1 MTGLQAYVLS
11 KKYTKQSL
19 DGVGAL
25 KGAPCTIKSTTETDE
40 GTIVVFGWTD
50 NNGITQETT
59 ILVKNGKDGK
69 DGNGIAK
76 IEKINTVGL
85 IDTYRITFDDGSTF
99 DYKVTN
105 GSSST
110 GGASTWSEVNDK
122 PFETIGSDFTVVNN
136 ELKLAEGVGGKID
149 TVKVNGVELPV
160 VDKAVDITIP
170 EYIYIGNIEPT
181 DENVVLWVNPDESGG
196 GTGGS
201 GTAEDTTYTNENF
214 PQYDNVDL
222 ALDALFNKVYYVKPT
237 CSLSASPNGGTFEMG
252 TTITTPITFTW
263 TTNKDI
269 TSQTLTGCILA
280 DASVRTATYNTNVTS
295 DKTFTLSVSDGEN
308 SASSSVSY
316 KFLNNIFWGSAP
328 TAEIYDSAFISALPN
343 KKLASAVKG
352 TYSFNIASGEYGFW
366 AVPSNMNI
374 STVWIGGFEV
384 TVDDLETV
392 SYTNAQGYTR
402 DYKLYKTGKASLGAI
417 SAEIK

>member
-11 KKYTKQSL
+11 KKYTAQSL

-50 NNGITQETT
+50 NNGTSQETT
-59 ILVKNGKDGK
+59 ILIKNGKT
-69 DGNGIAK
+69 GNGIAK
-76 IEKINTVGL
+76 IEKINTVDL
-85 IDTYRITFDDGSTF
+85 VDTYRITFDDGSTF
-99 DYKVTN
+99 DYEVTN
-105 GSSST
+105 GDSSS
-110 GGASTWSEVNDK
+110 
-122 PFETIGSDFTVVNN
+122 
-136 ELKLAEGVGGKID
+136 GGKID
-149 TVKVNGVELPV
+149 IVKVNGVELPV
-160 VDKAVDITIP
+160 IDKAVDITIP
-170 EYIYIGNIEPT
+170 EYIYIGNTEPT
-181 DENVVLWVNPDESGG
+181 DENVVLWVNPDESSGG
-196 GTGGS
+196 GAGDS
-201 GTAEDTTYTNENF
+201 GTAEDTSYTNESF

-237 CSLSASPNGGTFEMG
+237 CSLSATPSGGTFEMG
-252 TTITTPITFTW
+252 TIISAPITFRW

-269 TSQTLTGCILA
+269 TNQTLTDCTLA

-316 KFLNNIFWGSAP
+316 KFLNNIFWGSAT
-328 TAEIYDSAFISALPN
+328 TAEIYDSAFISALSN
-343 KKLASAVKG
+343 KKLASDVKG
-352 TYSFNIASGEYGFW
+352 TYSFNITSGEYGFW
-366 AVPSNMNI
+366 AVPSNMSI
-374 STVWIGGFEV
+374 SSVWIGGFEV
-384 TVDDLETV
+384 TVDDLGIV

-402 DYKLYKTGKASLGAI
+402 DYHIYKTGRSGLGAI